1 MASDVDC
8 EGNIQV
14 GSTRNFLNTF
24 PSIGMNLSGK
34 TDFLV
39 HSFLHSIL
47 PNPKFTLERR
57 EPLSIAVNSPEI
69 LRHMLNKC
77 VDRDDVSLTHTSSSR
92 PFVVEILILPH

>member
-1 MASDVDC
+1 MK
-8 EGNIQV
+8 
-14 GSTRNFLNTF
+14 
-24 PSIGMNLSGK
+24 LSGK
-34 TDFLV
+34 IDVPV
-39 HSFLHSIL
+39 HRFLHSML

-57 EPLSIAVNSPEI
+57 EPLSIAVNPPEI